1 MNESQCGLWPCVGNL
16 CLDIVNFCTF
26 GDDAVGL
33 YLISNPIKLKFEFL
47 IEPTNPG
54 VFFGYFDILLFLIV
68 IGFNVLIW
76 KTDLMKNAGCLTTL
90 LVAVVLLLVFPY
102 MSARVEATYVYRK
115 HTVVD
120 NFNLWY
126 IWFRIIGWWVIGLFE
141 MLVFGKLYRAKYDN

>member
-1 MNESQCGLWPCVGNL
+1 MLN
-16 CLDIVNFCTF
+16 
-26 GDDAVGL
+26 
-33 YLISNPIKLKFEFL
+33 FEFL
-47 IEPTNPG
+47 IEPATPS

-102 MSARVEATYVYRK
+102 ASARVEATNVHRK
-115 HTVVD
+115 YTVVD

-126 IWFRIIGWWVIGLFE
+126 IWFRIIGWWVVGLFE
-141 MLVFGKLYRAKYDN
+141 MLVFGKLYRAKYAN